1 MQVFMSHNEENKPV
15 VEEIGRFLES
25 KRFTVWIDKWCMAPG
40 DSLIQKIGEAID
52 SSDKLIAFLSPE
64 SVESN
69 WVKQELATGKIIEL
83 ASERGVGEKFII
95 PVLLKNCKIPWF
107 LKDKLYAN
115 FTDKSFEAACQEL
128 LRGLTGASGRNDDE
142 HFINHFIHVTPNC
155 LIDTGKYKTI
165 FEFGVK
171 ITPTEMCDITILIN
185 GAGDIS
191 WSERLGRNNLSGMFN
206 SLAYENRSGYGG
218 EGDFFKISFTKP
230 KLTSTT
236 SYYVMATTDK
246 PVSKDNIKI
255 FFNPLY

>member
-1 MQVFMSHNEENKPV
+1 MSHNEENKPI

-25 KRFTVWIDKWCMAPG
+25 KGFTVWIDKWCMAPG
-40 DSLIQKIGEAID
+40 DSLIQKIGEALD

-69 WVKQELATGKIIEL
+69 WVQQELATGKIIEL

-95 PVLLKNCKIPWF
+95 PVLLKSCKIPWF

-128 LRGLTGASGRNDDE
+128 LRGITGTSGRNDDE
-142 HFINHFIHVTPNC
+142 HYVNHFIHVTPNC
-155 LIDTGKYKTI
+155 INDIGKYETF

-171 ITPTEMCDITILIN
+171 ITPTETCEIAISIN

-191 WSERLGRNNLSGMFN
+191 WSERLGRNNLSGMFH
-206 SLAYENRSGYGG
+206 SLCYENKSIYSGKSNL
-218 EGDFFKISFTKP
+218 FKISFAKP
-230 KLTSTT
+230 RLTSTT
-236 SYYVMATTDK
+236 SYYVIATTDI
-246 PVSKDNIKI
+246 PVSEDNIRV